1 MKSFSSVVDQLKKV
15 LVKHPEIHY
24 YMPKN
29 PTEMDLRE
37 AAFVIEG
44 FLGSKVIGDDALEN
58 WLDSYRFYA
67 QGARMRE

>member
-1 MKSFSSVVDQLKKV
+1 MKSFHSVCEQLRRV
-15 LVKHPEIHY
+15 LVRHPEIHY
-24 YMPKN
+24 YVPKN

-58 WLDSYRFYA
+58 WLDSYRFWV